1 MKSILQLI
9 RRPMKTGMGI
19 LLVTLAVVILV
30 AGVGQYG
37 AAVVSRTELEEN
49 YDTIG
54 ILSQE
59 YLTSNAGTS
68 LAVAQ
73 LPEECQNF
81 LKDILARED
90 LVKAQSY
97 TGGLSAYIPA
107 LEPENFSWYEDGD
120 YLGNGENIGNPYRC
134 AMLEVRLDQI
144 ASGIYEETY
153 QYENSEGSTT
163 VRNSISLLC
172 RGTVTKVI
180 AMEEGFASPVGKTIA
195 LTVKVYDEAALEAL
209 QLEAGQRFLVYGMDY
224 ADGRGTQLMSSIATN
239 LTAYEELFG
248 ETAYTDGVLDPDSLD
263 KGIDCCMTVWD
274 YSAFP
279 VVSQEQ
285 GQFLVQEDVRRYY
298 QWENGSLGY
307 YDGSAEEFIRQ
318 YAVPTMTKLNGTAE
332 AFLSSEEGD
341 FWRTALEELQISLH
355 GFPVLAVEKLQYQ
368 VAFAR
373 ETARIVSGRDFT
385 QAERREGSKVCI
397 LSETLAAR
405 NGLSVGDTIEMQNYG
420 FDFNIAAQR
429 TTINPACFPSAGIYS
444 RAMGFTSQMETYTI
458 VGLYRQNN
466 AWDGQDAYGFTP
478 NTIFIPKA
486 AASGEMFIGTSGVY
500 YTLVLQNGKMEAFGQ
515 LQKEAGFPDLFIC
528 YDQGY
533 SRISKNLNT
542 FQAVTSK
549 ALYIAIG
556 AYAAILLLYL
566 ILFPMEQKEHFWQM
580 RLLGAG
586 TEQQLAHSLLS
597 NGCIV
602 VIGGILGGIVGSLSW
617 ERISRSLM
625 QSVSVDIPLNANLT
639 PLVWGLVTAH
649 CLVSFLLVGL
659 TLPLTTRQP
668 MGKKKGKKTEKK
680 KPAKPFGPQMHR
692 RPGFLLGSTVF
703 AMAIALALGGLNRN
717 YLQARQQYEEIYENI
732 TVRCTVT
739 NLDGTQ
745 SDKLNLSIGTIALF
759 TGEKTFAPEGDLTAY
774 LTDLQIK
781 GSLEFELL
789 GKNYTLAGITSTQAD
804 NALWPDNGCVI
815 QWHEGEGEHLFEGSD
830 TRCLIPQELLKT
842 LKEWELSLA
851 QLEVYLPA
859 EDGAQTD
866 STATFDIAGTY
877 VGSETKTVYIPW
889 KTYEKILRNMG
900 RYETAQSL
908 SAAVIQNRD
917 IPALREAMKPWFT
930 EPNASRAGMDAYDG
944 YTLALDIQDSQ
955 LTEAEN
961 TLQKSLTISAVG
973 TALIFLLSAGTGAVI
988 GGLMIRSRKREIRLM
1003 RTLGTPDGRI
1013 FGSFALEQL
1022 LCVVL
1027 GVVLGGAAFLWRPL
1041 GQLLLFVVIYA
1052 LGLNLALLV
1061 FLRKNLMATIKE
1073 DE

>member
-9 RRPMKTGMGI
+9 RRPIKTGMGI

-37 AAVVSRTELEEN
+37 AAVVSRAELEEN

-59 YLTSNAGTS
+59 YLTSSTGTA
-68 LAVAQ
+68 LTIAQ
-73 LPEECQNF
+73 LPEKCQNF
-81 LKDILARED
+81 LKETLARED

-107 LEPENFSWYEDGD
+107 LEPENFSWYENGD
-120 YLGNGENIGNPYRC
+120 YLRNGENIGNPYRC

-224 ADGRGTQLMSSIATN
+224 SDGRGTQLMSRIATN

-248 ETAYTDGVLDPDSLD
+248 KTAYTDGVLDPDSLA

-298 QWENGSLGY
+298 QWENGSLVY
-307 YDGSAEEFIRQ
+307 RDGPAEEFVRQ
-318 YAVPTMTKLNGTAE
+318 YTVPTMTKLRGTAE

-429 TTINPACFPSAGIYS
+429 TTVNPTCFPSAGIYS
-444 RAMGFTSQMETYTI
+444 RAMGFTSPKETYTI

-486 AASGEMFIGTSGVY
+486 AASGEMFTGTSGVY

-533 SRISKNLNT
+533 SQISKNLNT

-566 ILFPMEQKEHFWQM
+566 ILFPMEQKEHFRQM

-586 TEQQLAHSLLS
+586 TKQQLAHSLLS
-597 NGCIV
+597 NGCIL
-602 VIGGILGGIVGSLSW
+602 VIGGILGGVVGSFSW
-617 ERISRSLM
+617 GWISRALM

-639 PLVWGLVTAH
+639 PLVWGLVTVH

-659 TLPLTTRQP
+659 TLPLVTRQP
-668 MGKKKGKKTEKK
+668 MGKKTKKAEKK
-680 KPAKPFGPQMHR
+680 KTAKPFGPKMHR
-692 RPGFLLGSTVF
+692 SPGFLLGSAVF
-703 AMAIALALGGLNRN
+703 AMAIALALGGLYRN

-759 TGEKTFAPEGDLTAY
+759 TGEKAFAPEGDLTAY

-789 GKNYTLAGITSTQAD
+789 GKTYTLAGITSTQAD

-815 QWHEGEGEHLFEGSD
+815 RWYSGEGEDLFGGSD

-842 LKEWELSLA
+842 LKEWELSLE
-851 QLEVYLPA
+851 QLEVFLPA
-859 EDGAQTD
+859 EDGVQTD
-866 STATFDIAGTY
+866 STVTFDIAGTY
-877 VGSETKTVYIPW
+877 LGGENKTVYIPW
-889 KTYEKILRNMG
+889 KTYEEILRNMG

-908 SAAVIQNRD
+908 SAAVIRNRD
-917 IPALREAMKPWFT
+917 IPALREAMKPWFA

-973 TALIFLLSAGTGAVI
+973 TALMFLLSAGTGAVI
-988 GGLMIRSRKREIRLM
+988 GGLMIRSRKWEIRLM

-1013 FGSFALEQL
+1013 FSSFALEQL

-1027 GVVLGGAAFLWRPL
+1027 GVILGGAAFLWRPFEGL
-1041 GQLLLFVVIYA
+1041 ILFVVIYA
-1052 LGLNLALLV
+1052 LGLTLALLV